1 MGTTAP
7 LCGCSR
13 WAGVRVVVGGILI
26 HLSLGTLFSFGN
38 MNPYITSYMRK
49 YGSAPSLTYTECSWI
64 YAVASMGQGLAIM
77 IGGMIE
83 RCIGP
88 KLTPILGG
96 WFMSAGVCM
105 TFFSVKHSF
114 ALTIVTY
121 GAVFGLGIGTAYV
134 TPLACAM
141 RWFPKWKGLVN
152 GLVVGGF
159 GGGAFI
165 FNQIQ
170 TAFINPDNL
179 KPDLEFNGDKYFS
192 QDVVLDKVPWVFILL
207 GSCYAVMQFIG
218 SLLLCNPPFS
228 ETNGSTIIDEEHH
241 HQTTIIDEGDKRA
254 HEQPVS
260 ESEQQANRPE
270 LSKELNSERP
280 SVVDK
285 SATST
290 MDTPGPELSEGLN
303 SEHPSVVDKS
313 ATSTMDTPGPAQHLD
328 EGLRTGQP
336 SVVEIFTITT
346 METKDN
352 SPGQDTPVDPA
363 VPTRGTELK
372 SGKPQFGDDVN
383 FRPIEVLRSRYFYFI
398 WLMFVFNGQG
408 IIFMSTLYKAYG
420 QTFIS
425 DDSFMALVG
434 SFASALNAGGRVFW
448 GVLADKF
455 SFRVANLI
463 MSAAFTCLMLTL
475 QLSERGGKPLF
486 FIYVCLLFG
495 SFSGSYALFPTATA
509 KCFGRKYLPI
519 NYGFVFTSQVIT
531 APLGVFL
538 SQTLKSSLGWE
549 GLFFLVAGF
558 SFISLIL
565 AFLFNAKDKL
575 GNEI

>member
-13 WAGVRVVVGGILI
+13 WTGVRVVVGGILI
-26 HLSLGTLFSFGN
+26 HLSLGTLFTFGN

-49 YGSAPSLTYTECSWI
+49 YGSAPSLTYIECSWI
-64 YAVASMGQGLAIM
+64 YAVASMGVGLAIM

-83 RCIGP
+83 ICIGP
-88 KLTPILGG
+88 RLTSIIGG
-96 WFMSAGVCM
+96 W
-105 TFFSVKHSF
+105 
-114 ALTIVTY
+114 L
-121 GAVFGLGIGTAYV
+121 
-134 TPLACAM
+134 M
-141 RWFPKWKGLVN
+141 R
-152 GLVVGGF
+152 
-159 GGGAFI
+159 
-165 FNQIQ
+165 
-170 TAFINPDNL
+170 
-179 KPDLEFNGDKYFS
+179 YFS

-218 SLLLCNPPFS
+218 SLLLCNPPYS

-270 LSKELNSERP
+270 LS
-280 SVVDK
+280 
-285 SATST
+285 
-290 MDTPGPELSEGLN
+290 GGLN

-313 ATSTMDTPGPAQHLD
+313 ATSAMDTPGIPSLTQQLD

-336 SVVEIFTITT
+336 SIVEIFTITT

-363 VPTRGTELK
+363 VPTRGTKLK
-372 SGKPQFGDDVN
+372 SGKSEFGDDVN

-408 IIFMSTLYKAYG
+408 TIFMSTLYKAYG

-434 SFASALNAGGRVFW
+434 SFASVFNAGGRVFW

-455 SFRVANLI
+455 SFRVAALI